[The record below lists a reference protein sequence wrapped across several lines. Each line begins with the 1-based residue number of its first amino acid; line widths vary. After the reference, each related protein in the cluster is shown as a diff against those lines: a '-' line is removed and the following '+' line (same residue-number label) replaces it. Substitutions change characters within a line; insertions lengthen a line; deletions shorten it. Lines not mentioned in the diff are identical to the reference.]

1 MENLL
6 LRGHEGEALFQI
18 PTCPPGNRAQNG
30 FNTRGTTR
38 AEYTVI
44 PRSSPC
50 VSPPRQRIM
59 TNVSST
65 PDLRSQQRGQH
76 PRRYL
81 DIHVKLPLEKGT
93 LPWEEAA
100 VSWGVTAEDF
110 AADN

>member
-30 FNTRGTTR
+30 FGTTR

-44 PRSSPC
+44 PHSSPC
-50 VSPPRQRIM
+50 VSPSRQRIM

-65 PDLRSQQRGQH
+65 PDLRS
-76 PRRYL
+76 
-81 DIHVKLPLEKGT
+81 DAVSNADNIHVVISIST
-93 LPWEEAA
+93 
-100 VSWGVTAEDF
+100 
-110 AADN
+110 